1 MRNTLTGNDVG
12 VWIFNSDNCINGP
25 TTATNNVVKFNA
37 IANDIVNN
45 TTGFSP
51 DPTPC
56 GYQARIAD
64 NGMKDLIVN
73 NAISGFGYTPQSG
86 DCPFLRFLRLDV
98 EESRRAQQQVTA
110 KHNTPPPPTGV
121 QRPSWFHPDRVL
133 ERELRFRLL

>member
-1 MRNTLTGNDVG
+1 MPFTVNLGIMRNTLTGNDVG
-12 VWIFNSDNCINGP
+12 VWIFNSDNCINAP

-56 GYQARIAD
+56 GYQAGIAD

-86 DCPFLRFLRLDV
+86 DCPFLRFLDLTSKNRDV
-98 EESRRAQQQVTA
+98 
-110 KHNTPPPPTGV
+110 
-121 QRPSWFHPDRVL
+121 PSNK
-133 ERELRFRLL
+133 